1 VIGITQVHVTLGP
14 RRAHITYGAHWDEES
29 LDDAMGCGLM
39 KRELTFR
46 QTLLSILALWYDKS
60 QKEIAAAAGL
70 SQSDVS
76 HYLRRPR
83 SGEIKDETFARLL
96 AAIQCPP
103 GAASI
108 VTACLEALE
117 ALERE
122 GDLTPEERGVI
133 EETVLEDA
141 RTVRAALTEAVRL
154 SRAVP
159 SPDDYPGPHDVLPAR
174 LRAEELFIRLEGLS
188 EEIRLTVVR
197 VAEDY
202 QTWYLCE
209 RVCLASVQTVS
220 RDLESGAAW
229 ARLALEIAE
238 RVRGPEEFRNR
249 IQGYAL
255 AHAANLLRVSGELK
269 QADATF
275 DEAKRLWQA
284 GSDPGRVLDPGRL
297 LDLEASLR
305 IDQRRLDEALELLEE
320 AATVSRFPGRL
331 LIKKAVTLEKMDEHE
346 RAVEALLQ
354 AEPLVVRQGDG
365 RLLYMLRFNLA
376 VNYCHIGRYCA
387 AAELM
392 EQVREVAT
400 ERGDE
405 NEVIRLTWLQGRI
418 AAGLGRPLEARSLLA
433 QARRAFELRGK
444 SYDVALA
451 LLEEAVLLLDE
462 GQTAEVKALAGDLT
476 RVFEDK
482 GVHREALAALR
493 LFCQAAEREEATA
506 ELARRVLRY
515 LFRSRDDQSLRFHL

>member
-1 VIGITQVHVTLGP
+1 
-14 RRAHITYGAHWDEES
+14 
-29 LDDAMGCGLM
+29 M
-39 KRELTFR
+39 KRDLTFR
-46 QTLLSILALWYDKS
+46 QMLLSILALWYDKS
-60 QKEIAAAAGL
+60 QKEIGAAAGL
-70 SQSDVS
+70 SSSDVS
-76 HYLRRPR
+76 HYLRRHR
-83 SGEIKDETFARLL
+83 SGELKDETFERLL

-103 GAASI
+103 GATSI

-117 ALERE
+117 ALERA
-122 GDLTPEERGVI
+122 GDLTPEEREVI

-141 RTVRAALTEAVRL
+141 RTVRDALKEAVRL

-159 SPDDYPGPHDVLPAR
+159 SPDSYPEPHDVPPAR
-174 LRAEELFIRLEGLS
+174 LRAEELVVRLEGLT
-188 EEIRLTVVR
+188 EEMRLAVVR
-197 VAEDY
+197 VAEEY
-202 QTWYLCE
+202 QTWHLCE
-209 RVCLASVQTVS
+209 RVCLASEQAAS
-220 RDLESGAAW
+220 REAESAAAW
-229 ARLALEIAE
+229 AHLAVEIAE

-255 AHAANLLRVSGELK
+255 AHVANLLRVSGELK

-275 DEAKRLWQA
+275 GEAKRLWQA

-305 IDQRRLDEALELLEE
+305 KDQRRLDEALVLLDE
-320 AATVSRFPGRL
+320 AATVSRFPGRV
-331 LIKKAVTLEKMDEHE
+331 LIKKAITLEKMGEHE

-354 AEPLVVRQGDG
+354 AEPLVERQGDA

-376 VNYCHIGRYCA
+376 VNYCHLGRFGA
-387 AAELM
+387 AADLM
-392 EQVREVAT
+392 EQVREVAA

-405 NEVIRLTWLQGRI
+405 NELLRVTWLQGRI

-462 GQTAEVKALAGDLT
+462 GRTAEVKALAGGLT
-476 RVFEDK
+476 QVFESK

-493 LFCQAAEREEATA
+493 LFQEAAEREEATA
-506 ELARRVLRY
+506 GLARRVLRY
-515 LFRSRDDQSLRFHL
+515 LFQARDDQGLRFEL